1 MTTFIYT
8 FVILFCQ
15 PAFQLLFHGETRVI
29 ASDNNF
35 HFPKVQFLL
44 STFLFFGLL
53 IAVENLAKVYLLQED
68 LVMVILSSP
77 TNQIYFLVFVHIT
90 FQLLAPLS
98 TPPHIKYLFMPSLYV
113 QLFINHLS
121 SMKTKSLTS
130 LKLVNNHYQ
139 IVNYENYKRH
149 LNFLP
154 TI

>member
-1 MTTFIYT
+1 
-8 FVILFCQ
+8 
-15 PAFQLLFHGETRVI
+15 VI

-53 IAVENLAKVYLLQED
+53 IAVENLAKVYLLGED
-68 LVMVILSSP
+68 LEMLILSSL
-77 TNQIYFLVFVHIT
+77 TNQIYFLVFVHIA
-90 FQLLAPLS
+90 FRLLGLLS
-98 TPPHIKYLFMPSLYV
+98 TSHNIKYLFTPTLYV

-121 SMKTKSLTS
+121 SMKTKSLTA
-130 LKLVNNHYQ
+130 LKLVNNDGQ